1 MKTLAFDFGASS
13 GRAILGIY
21 DGKEL
26 KTEEIHRFS
35 NDPVMIGGSFYWDIL
50 RLFYEIKQS
59 LSKCVAAGHADID
72 SIGIDTWGVDFG
84 LLDKNGVLLDNP
96 LHYRDT
102 GTVGIQEKVFARYD
116 KKKLYDKTGIQFLD
130 FNTLFQLY
138 ALGERRP
145 HIVASAGTLLFTPDL
160 LSYFLTGEKNVEY
173 TIASTSQMLD
183 AYTGEFDKEL
193 IAELGLRTDI
203 LPEIVK
209 PGTVRGILRKEL
221 AEELGI
227 NQAKVIAVASH
238 DTESAVAAAP
248 IEEGTKACFI
258 SCGTW
263 SLLGAETPKPV
274 INEDSFAEEFSN
286 EGGAGDNILLL
297 RNISGL
303 WLLQETRRQW
313 QREGEDISFKDIDK
327 MLLTEKSA
335 EVYIDPDYAPFGV
348 PGNLPARMNEYL
360 EQTKQ
365 AALASKGQI
374 ALCILESLAL
384 TYRFYIEKLEK
395 LLGYEIEVVH
405 LIGGGVKDKNLCRFT
420 ANATGKK
427 VIVGPVEATAQGNLT
442 VQLMAMGQVGSIAEA
457 RKIQTEQNDIYLPE
471 ETDKW
476 NAKYNR
482 FIEVTGKR

>member
-1 MKTLAFDFGASS
+1 
-13 GRAILGIY
+13 
-21 DGKEL
+21 
-26 KTEEIHRFS
+26 
-35 NDPVMIGGSFYWDIL
+35 
-50 RLFYEIKQS
+50 
-59 LSKCVAAGHADID
+59 
-72 SIGIDTWGVDFG
+72 
-84 LLDKNGVLLDNP
+84 
-96 LHYRDT
+96 
-102 GTVGIQEKVFARYD
+102 
-116 KKKLYDKTGIQFLD
+116 
-130 FNTLFQLY
+130 
-138 ALGERRP
+138 
-145 HIVASAGTLLFTPDL
+145 
-160 LSYFLTGEKNVEY
+160 
-173 TIASTSQMLD
+173 
-183 AYTGEFDKEL
+183 
-193 IAELGLRTDI
+193 
-203 LPEIVK
+203 
-209 PGTVRGILRKEL
+209 
-221 AEELGI
+221 
-227 NQAKVIAVASH
+227 
-238 DTESAVAAAP
+238 
-248 IEEGTKACFI
+248 
-258 SCGTW
+258 
-263 SLLGAETPKPV
+263 
-274 INEDSFAEEFSN
+274 
-286 EGGAGDNILLL
+286 
-297 RNISGL
+297 
-303 WLLQETRRQW
+303 
-313 QREGEDISFKDIDK
+313 